1 MNIDLVSTLSAVRM
15 VLGVVV
21 EDVHVGVDLHVE
33 DH

>member
-21 EDVHVGVDLHVE
+21 EDVHVGVHVE
-33 DH
+33 EH